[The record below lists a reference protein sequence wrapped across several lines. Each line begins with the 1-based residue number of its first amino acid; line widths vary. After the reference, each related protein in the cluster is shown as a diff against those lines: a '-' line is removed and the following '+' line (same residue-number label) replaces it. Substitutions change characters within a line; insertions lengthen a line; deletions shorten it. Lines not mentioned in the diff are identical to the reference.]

1 MFDYLRKTSIIN
13 LKEFT
18 VDSINDL
25 DWQLTVSFKTTKI
38 FYILSTVLMNT
49 NQLERLSWKMA
60 NAIIVANTKWVSI
73 QLIACGRAKLVQLG
87 KEHLDQL
94 MLITELLLIWAIP
107 HMDPHLTDW
116 VTKSSQVPQTGN
128 LPICQIVIH
137 FSFLHTYSPLPVNSV
152 IIFH

>member
-60 NAIIVANTKWVSI
+60 NAIIVANTKWVSS
-73 QLIACGRAKLVQLG
+73 QLFACDRTKLAQLG
-87 KEHLDQL
+87 RGHLDQL
-94 MLITELLLIWAIP
+94 MFITELLLIWAVV
-107 HMDPHLTDW
+107 HMGPHLTDW
-116 VTKSSQVPQTGN
+116 VTKLSQVPQTGN
-128 LPICQIVIH
+128 LQFVK
-137 FSFLHTYSPLPVNSV
+137 
-152 IIFH
+152 

>member
-1 MFDYLRKTSIIN
+1 M
-13 LKEFT
+13 
-18 VDSINDL
+18 DSINDL
-25 DWQLTVSFKTTKI
+25 DWQLTVSFKTSKI
-38 FYILSTVLMNT
+38 FYILPTVLMNT

-60 NAIIVANTKWVSI
+60 NAIILANTKWVSI
-73 QLIACGRAKLVQLG
+73 QLIACRRDKLVQLG
-87 KEHLDQL
+87 KGHLDQL

-137 FSFLHTYSPLPVNSV
+137 FGFLHTYSPLPVNSV